1 MQQGHREVVKYSI
14 VKYSIVK
21 KGKANMNIVNSVG
34 VKERKVIST
43 WQPLKGKEKN
53 NITGLEITGLMI
65 YQE

>member
-1 MQQGHREVVKYSI
+1 MQQGHREV

-43 WQPLKGKEKN
+43 
-53 NITGLEITGLMI
+53 
-65 YQE
+65 